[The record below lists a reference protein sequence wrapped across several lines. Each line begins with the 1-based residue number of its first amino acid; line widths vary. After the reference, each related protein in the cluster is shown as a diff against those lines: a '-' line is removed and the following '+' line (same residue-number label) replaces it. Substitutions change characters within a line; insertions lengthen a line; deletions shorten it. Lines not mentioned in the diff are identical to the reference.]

1 MPSIVPCCRCSAA
14 PRLPQVQGG
23 PVRGGFPD
31 PGFYSLPG
39 LDQVNALRRGL
50 VPRPP
55 LSHLTGLAVTEAG
68 PGTATLTLPASPWL
82 DSGEGLMIQVL
93 AEAALSIAV
102 LSGAAPAMDVR
113 TTALS
118 LTQFRSATLD
128 ADKLIAHGR
137 TIRNAPTFSYAE
149 AAIQDDLG
157 REIANV
163 TGAVVLRAKE
173 PPPPPALPLGPP
185 QDEPG
190 YATPDPYRRPLPSGV
205 APVTQEQWE
214 RLDGLSVV
222 RLLVA
227 GTPLLPVFALFGLE
241 GVAAD
246 PGRVTSIMAAT
257 DWLCHRSR
265 EVAPGVLA
273 TLAYQALVGAILTV
287 ASPGI
292 RLGFLNLT
300 VTFFRPVFP
309 DGRELVAEA
318 SVTEHHGDL
327 VVASVRVTDADG
339 EVVASGYSTS
349 VLLPRRGRP
358 TVRVEPVLATVVFTD
373 LVASTA
379 RATQLGDD
387 QWRQLL
393 RDHESLVRRQL
404 ASFRGREIKTTG
416 DGFLATFDS
425 PARAVRCAQAV
436 REGTRSLGM
445 DVRAG
450 IHAGECEFAAG
461 DITGI
466 AVHLASRV
474 LHAAA
479 PGEVLVSSTVR
490 DLLLGSELRFEDRGR
505 HELKGIEG
513 DWALFALME

>member
-1 MPSIVPCCRCSAA
+1 VR
-14 PRLPQVQGG
+14 GE
-23 PVRGGFPD
+23 PVRGGLPD

-50 VPRPP
+50 IPRPP
-55 LSHLTGLAVTEAG
+55 LSHLTGLTVTEAG
-68 PGTATLTLPASPWL
+68 PGTATLTLPASPWF
-82 DSGEGLMIQVL
+82 DSGEGMMIQVL
-93 AEAALSIAV
+93 AEAALSTAV
-102 LSGAAPAMDVR
+102 LAGAPPAMDVR
-113 TTALS
+113 TAALS

-137 TIRNAPTFSYAE
+137 TIRKAPTFTYAE

-157 REIANV
+157 REIARV
-163 TGAVVLRAKE
+163 TGAVVVRAKE

-185 QDEPG
+185 QDTPA
-190 YATPDPYRRPLPSGV
+190 YATPDPYRRPLPSEV

-214 RLDGLSVV
+214 RLDGLTIS
-222 RLLVA
+222 RLLA
-227 GTPLLPVFALFGLE
+227 TGTPLLPVFALFGAQ
-241 GVAAD
+241 GVSAD
-246 PGRVTSIMAAT
+246 PGRAVLTMTTS

-265 EVAPGVLA
+265 EVAPGALA
-273 TLAYQALVGAILTV
+273 TLAYDALVGAIMTV
-287 ASPGI
+287 AGPAT
-292 RLGFLNLT
+292 RLGFVNLN
-300 VTFFRPVFP
+300 VSFFRPVMP

-318 SVTEHHGDL
+318 IVTEHQGES
-327 VVASVRVTDADG
+327 VIASVTISDADG
-339 EVVASGYSTS
+339 EVVASGYNTS
-349 VLLPRRGRP
+349 VLLSRRGRP
-358 TVRVEPVLATVVFTD
+358 PARLESVLATVVFTD

-379 RATQLGDD
+379 RATELGDE

-393 RDHESLVRRQL
+393 RDHEALVRRNL

-425 PARAVRCAQAV
+425 PDRAVQCARAIRDA
-436 REGTRSLGM
+436 TLSLGM
-445 DVRAG
+445 DVRVG
-450 IHAGECEFAAG
+450 IHAGQCEFAAG

-490 DLLLGSELRFEDRGR
+490 DLLLGSGLGFEDRGR

-513 DWALFALME
+513 DWVLFALKG